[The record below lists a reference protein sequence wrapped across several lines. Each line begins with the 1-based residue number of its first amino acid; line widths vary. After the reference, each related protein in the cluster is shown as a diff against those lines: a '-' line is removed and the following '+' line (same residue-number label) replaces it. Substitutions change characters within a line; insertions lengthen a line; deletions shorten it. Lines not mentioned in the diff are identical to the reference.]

1 MLKDAMRREY
11 EEMAERGTGK
21 ERKLY
26 RRKEAEERGGW
37 EAGRKDEVVEK
48 EGD

>member
-1 MLKDAMRREY
+1 MKDAMRREY

-26 RRKEAEERGGW
+26 RRKEAEVRGGW
-37 EAGRKDEVVEK
+37 KGWK
-48 EGD
+48 EG